1 MGRRAGGISTS
12 KALPGV
18 DVSLMEKVN
27 LQDKVYIILRN
38 ALIRGHFEPGAQL
51 TMRAL
56 AKALGTSMVPVRDA
70 LQRLVAER
78 SLELLGNRSACVP
91 EMDWSDFE
99 ELVRIRLMLEG
110 EAMRLIQLPLRPQ
123 QLDDLEL
130 ANRRFELAV
139 ERGDAEAVTDANMEF
154 HFILYRLAG
163 GELLYGMIETLWV
176 RAGPMLRVPFKA
188 DSYDPIVFRNG
199 VQRHGEILV
208 GLRQGR
214 GDLAK
219 AALLH
224 DISGTA
230 LWYRQYFLGAD
241 ADKDAAEG
249 DRGFASVR

>member
-1 MGRRAGGISTS
+1 MGRRAGGIATS

-51 TMRAL
+51 PIRAL

-91 EMDWSDFE
+91 EMDWADFE

-110 EAMRLIQLPLRPQ
+110 EAIRLIQVPLRPQ
-123 QLDDLEL
+123 KLDDLEL

-188 DSYDPIVFRNG
+188 DSYDPIVFRHG
-199 VQRHGEILV
+199 VQRHSEILTA
-208 GLRQGR
+208 LRQGR
-214 GDLAK
+214 IDLAK
-219 AALLH
+219 TALLS
-224 DISGTA
+224 DISDTA
-230 LWYRQYFLGAD
+230 LWYRQHFLGDTGTVED
-241 ADKDAAEG
+241 AQGAERQG
-249 DRGFASVR
+249 